1 MSVKEKAGEDLS
13 GEEQGDERERTAV
26 GVETCIDVV
35 KTGFQPLTRDKSGGN
50 LFTVQAATGIEAA

>member
-13 GEEQGDERERTAV
+13 GVKQGGERERTAI
-26 GVETCIDVV
+26 GVETTTDVV

-50 LFTVQAATGIEAA
+50 LFTVQSATGIEAA